1 MQVHVNLNKKQ
12 AITVLDQAQ
21 EMADAFN
28 LVDGKVM
35 HISVMYVGFWEW
47 SGSAYVQDHGYDAEK
62 EGCEY
67 GQCFALTTT
76 GEPIALQEYCYRLSR
91 NQHVHV
97 SLFFDYQEVTI
108 NKNYNNINAGHIN
121 PAVKGKEGFNELEF
135 IDVDLFDK

>member
-12 AITVLDQAQ
+12 AIAVLDQAQ

-28 LVDGKVM
+28 SVDGKVM

-91 NQHVHV
+91 NPHVHV
-97 SLFFDYQEVTI
+97 SLF
-108 NKNYNNINAGHIN
+108 
-121 PAVKGKEGFNELEF
+121 
-135 IDVDLFDK
+135 